1 MRSELVEAKG
11 GWRTR
16 GRADDAL
23 ELLDHGLVV
32 ESIGLLVV
40 AEHNLSLWEQLR
52 IANLRQREPEHL
64 ESVVEDAWA
73 TLRAHEETDQA
84 LLADFGTVVNSL
96 TTPARHDGL
105 APIQSQRLTR
115 ASDHLDDLAA
125 WFAEQR
131 TLDQVLVE
139 RVTRPG
145 LKDSLTHLA
154 ERTVDTASGLLLRIR
169 GKRKDGDTPPE
180 LPSSSQSPIGCQ
192 PACRR
197 QAGTLPTRA

>member
-73 TLRAHEETDQA
+73 T
-84 LLADFGTVVNSL
+84 
-96 TTPARHDGL
+96 PC
-105 APIQSQRLTR
+105 APTRRLTR
-115 ASDHLDDLAA
+115 RSSPTSVPSSTRLRRLLATTVSPRSKASASPA
-125 WFAEQR
+125 PA
-131 TLDQVLVE
+131 T
-139 RVTRPG
+139 TSTTSRPG
-145 LKDSLTHLA
+145 SPSNAPSTRSSLSA
-154 ERTVDTASGLLLRIR
+154 
-169 GKRKDGDTPPE
+169 
-180 LPSSSQSPIGCQ
+180 
-192 PACRR
+192 
-197 QAGTLPTRA
+197 